1 VRLSLLALPVA
12 CTALIVVQAIPAAA
26 DDPDPFPGFTA
37 VESYAQGQVATGYLY
52 AVGDE
57 ESRLI
62 GANATLNGPPA
73 GSQAIAAFFQRG
85 QGGTYVYDFL
95 GGGQPGKPGVLP
107 DPPPGEAD
115 GYFPASPS
123 EGSFQ
128 GPISMGSGQAAD
140 SRFTAKATPTPS
152 SVADAAVT
160 DFNAAGQFVLEWAHI
175 NSHTEP
181 GKGGVVAVS
190 TAVLHGLTVGPLR
203 IDTLTSTATGLITPK
218 GKPEGTV
225 STIVT
230 GATVSG
236 TPVQITDKGVVV
248 SGSPAPGAQQQVNDA
263 MAKAGYSGVAILPA
277 QVTTDDDGTFH
288 AVTNG
293 LQMIYRNDELGAN
306 NPQGFAGG
314 GLAFGGAAIKMLGR
328 AADAPLATRQ
338 LPTVQ
343 NAAWTA
349 PLNGVHTEPALL
361 RAGAN
366 SEMTPKVASHLRHGY
381 LAFSVSLI
389 CLMLVAL
396 LRVRFVR
403 QRLFARLRPRS

>member
-1 VRLSLLALPVA
+1 LRLSLLALPLA

-26 DDPDPFPGFTA
+26 DDPNPFPGFTA
-37 VESYAQGQVATGYLY
+37 VESYAQGQVFTGYLY

-57 ESRLI
+57 ESRLV

-115 GYFPASPS
+115 GYFPANPQ
-123 EGSFQ
+123 EGNFA
-128 GPISMGSGQAAD
+128 GPISTGSGQAAD
-140 SRFTAKATPTPS
+140 GRFHAKATSTPS

-160 DFNAAGQFVLEWAHI
+160 DVNAAGQFVLEWAHI

-181 GKGGVVAVS
+181 GNGGVVAESVS
-190 TAVLHGLTVGPLR
+190 VLHGLTIGPLR
-203 IDTLTSTATGLITPK
+203 IDNLTSIAKGLITPK
-218 GKPEGTV
+218 GKPQGTV

-230 GATVSG
+230 GATVNG
-236 TPVQITDKGVVV
+236 TAVQITDQGVVV
-248 SGSPAPGAQQQVNDA
+248 AGTPAPGAQQQVNDA
-263 MAKAGYSGVAILPA
+263 FAQAGYSGVAILPA
-277 QVTTDDDGTFH
+277 QLGTDDDGTFH
-288 AVTNG
+288 AVTDG

-314 GLAFGGAAIKMLGR
+314 GLAFGGAAIKMLGTP
-328 AADAPLATRQ
+328 ADAPLATRH
-338 LPTVQ
+338 LSNFQ

-349 PLNGVHTEPALL
+349 PLNGVQTEPAVL
-361 RAGAN
+361 RAGGN
-366 SEMTPKVASHLRHGY
+366 SEMTPKVASDLRHGF
-381 LAFSVSLI
+381 LVFGAALI
-389 CLMLVAL
+389 CLTLLAL
-396 LRVRFVR
+396 CRVRFLRR
-403 QRLFARLRPRS
+403 QLMARLRPRS